1 LAPVKGGATFEEEVI
16 ENTKNRMFNDP
27 SGFWGIFNKMTVNI
41 GGNT

>member
-27 SGFWGIFNKMTVNI
+27 CLMTLTDFGEFLI
-41 GGNT
+41 K